1 MTTQS
6 LQDTNVRSIRGRHLF
21 SIVAVLGCVP
31 YLILKSCWI
40 AGVPLGWRDPAAV
53 RAPGFVAG
61 NLPTLAMD
69 GVVVA
74 LAVVFIAPIGRR
86 LPGWLLLVPIWVG
99 TGLLLPIPLV
109 MGVSALIAPA
119 VGAGSV
125 VANTATADWV
135 PVVVYG
141 GFTIQAAGLLGGFTL
156 YARGRWQRMFSL
168 SMADR
173 RTDPAGGLLLVTARA
188 GLAITGGVAAGQ
200 LLIAFAG
207 SQVDARRVVIDRVSA
222 VVIAA
227 LVVMGA
233 AATVSLVSPRSNPER
248 RLWPV
253 VLIGWVGVG
262 VLFSES
268 LFALAGELMAT
279 ERAAGGVAPGLLDL
293 AGLLGGT
300 MLGLVAA
307 SALAGNAE
315 VPLHQR
321 TGRGMAVE
329 VPLTRGCEAG
339 CESLAAAP
347 RHGAAPALHGRKLDL
362 GRGRS

>member
-1 MTTQS
+1 MSGMTTHT
-6 LQDTNVRSIRGRHLF
+6 LRDTNAGSIEGRHLF

-40 AGVPLGWRDPAAV
+40 AGVAVGWRDPQSV

-74 LAVVFIAPIGRR
+74 LAIIFITPVGRR

-109 MGVSALIAPA
+109 MGASALIAPA

-125 VANTATADWV
+125 VANTAVADWV

-141 GFTIQAAGLLGGFTL
+141 GFTIQATGLLGGFTL
-156 YARGRWQRMFSL
+156 YARDRWQRILVL
-168 SMADR
+168 SMSDR
-173 RTDPAGGLLLVTARA
+173 RTDPVEGLLLVTARA
-188 GLAITGGVAAGQ
+188 GLAIAVGVAVGQ
-200 LLIAFAG
+200 LLVAFSG
-207 SQVDARRVVIDRVSA
+207 SQLDTRRAVIDRVSA

-227 LVVMGA
+227 LVVMGG

-248 RLWPV
+248 RLWPAM
-253 VLIGWVGVG
+253 LIGWVGVA

-268 LFALAGELMAT
+268 LFGLAGELMAT
-279 ERAAGGVAPGLLDL
+279 ESAAGGVAPGLLDL

-307 SALAGNAE
+307 SALAGNAQ
-315 VPLHQR
+315 VPLHQG
-321 TGRGMAVE
+321 TGRIMAVE
-329 VPLTRGCEAG
+329 EPLIHGRDA
-339 CESLAAAP
+339 LAP
-347 RHGAAPALHGRKLDL
+347 TPLHGAAAARHGKKLNLDG
-362 GRGRS
+362 GRP